1 MQLGA
6 RKPRKKT
13 RLFFLILMVCLIG
26 GGLWLALRVGPTP
39 TIELHTDRPAIG
51 KTTMVTAIF
60 SEPAQGL
67 GSVRL
72 ELVQGDQV
80 DVLGAQ
86 TFERPAPF
94 PWNRGAGEDEATLD
108 AVVGSRSHDWLVEG
122 EAVLRAVADRSV
134 GFLRRQDAVIVEQTL
149 QVRLRPPRLEVLSSQ
164 HYGRQG
170 GSGAVVYRVGETA
183 VSSGVRAG
191 SHISKGSPVD
201 GGTPGERFVIYALPW
216 DLDDESAIRLFAE
229 DDAGNR
235 VEMAFLDLFK
245 ARPPR
250 TDVIRLSDA
259 FLERVVPAIESR
271 TAGFDDSGSL
281 LEQYLEINGS
291 LRQAELDRIA
301 ALSEESVPE
310 FLWSGPFLQM
320 ANSARM
326 AGFAEVRSYRYDG
339 EAVDRQTHL
348 GLDLASTSRAPV
360 PAPNSGRVLFAG
372 WMTLYG
378 NAVIVDHGYGLLT
391 VCGHLS
397 TIEVAEGEMVERGQ
411 IIGRSGAT
419 GLAGGDHLHLEFVVH
434 GQSVD
439 PHEWLDATW
448 IENNITSKIKFRI
461 LN

>member
-13 RLFFLILMVCLIG
+13 RLFFLIVMVSLVG

-39 TIELHTDRPAIG
+39 SVELHTDRPAIG
-51 KTTMVTAIF
+51 KTTMVSAIF
-60 SEPAQGL
+60 SEPTQGL
-67 GSVRL
+67 GAVRL
-72 ELVQGDQV
+72 ELVQGDRV

-86 TFERPAPF
+86 ACERPAPF

-108 AVVGSRSHDWLVEG
+108 AVVGSRSHDGLVEG

-134 GFLRRQDAVIVEQTL
+134 GFLRRQDAVIVEKSL

-170 GSGAVVYRVGETA
+170 GSGALVYRVGETA
-183 VSSGVRAG
+183 ISSGVRAG
-191 SHISKGSPVD
+191 SHISKGSAVD
-201 GGTPGERFVIYALPW
+201 GGEPGERFVIYALPW

-235 VEMAFLDLFK
+235 VETAFLDLFK
-245 ARPPR
+245 SRPPQ
-250 TDVIRLSDA
+250 TDDIRLSDG
-259 FLERVVPAIESR
+259 FLERVVPAIASR
-271 TAGFDDSGSL
+271 TAGFDDSRSL
-281 LEQYLEINGS
+281 LDQYLEINGE
-291 LRQAELDRIA
+291 LRQTELDRIA
-301 ALSEESVPE
+301 SLSESSEE
-310 FLWSGPFLQM
+310 AFLWSGPFIQM

-326 AGFAEVRSYRYDG
+326 AGFAEIRSYRYEG
-339 EAVDRQTHL
+339 TAVDRQTHL

-378 NAVIVDHGYGLLT
+378 NAVIIDHGYGLLT
-391 VCGHLS
+391 ACGHLS
-397 TIEVAEGEMVERGQ
+397 TIEVAGGDRVDRGQ
-411 IIGRSGAT
+411 IIGASGAT
-419 GLAGGDHLHLEFVVH
+419 GLAGGDHLHLEFFVH

-439 PHEWLDATW
+439 PLEWLDATW
-448 IENNITSKIKFRI
+448 IENNITSKIPGAP
-461 LN
+461 